1 MELTLENLRKD
12 FGPHRAVAG
21 VSAVLRPGV
30 YGLLGANGAGKTT
43 LLRMLCGV
51 LRPTAGQIR
60 LDGAPI
66 TSLGADYRARLG
78 YLPQEFGGY
87 PNYTARAFLLY
98 MAALKGLRRDEALP
112 QIDKLL
118 RLVGLQEA
126 GRARLGSYSGGM
138 RRRLGIAQA
147 LLGEPD
153 ILVLDEPTA
162 GLDPKERVHFRNLL
176 AEYAAGRIVLL
187 STHIVGDLEAAA
199 DTVFLMKDGRFLAEG
214 SVPDLLHSTEGR
226 VWELAVPA
234 ADVPRWQARATVAA
248 LRHTPGGVTLRL
260 LANTRPDEAA
270 RPAAPTLED
279 FYLQYFPEPEGGAAP

>member
-126 GRARLGSYSGGM
+126 GRTRLGSYSGGM
-138 RRRLGIAQA
+138 RRRCWVSRTFWYWTSRRPA
-147 LLGEPD
+147 L
-153 ILVLDEPTA
+153 T
-162 GLDPKERVHFRNLL
+162 
-176 AEYAAGRIVLL
+176 
-187 STHIVGDLEAAA
+187 
-199 DTVFLMKDGRFLAEG
+199 
-214 SVPDLLHSTEGR
+214 
-226 VWELAVPA
+226 
-234 ADVPRWQARATVAA
+234 PRSGYTSATCWPN
-248 LRHTPGGVTLRL
+248 TPPGGSCCFPPILWGIWKRL
-260 LANTRPDEAA
+260 PTRS
-270 RPAAPTLED
+270 
-279 FYLQYFPEPEGGAAP
+279 F

>member
-66 TSLGADYRARLG
+66 ESLGADYRARLG

-126 GRARLGSYSGGM
+126 GRARLGGFSGGM

-187 STHIVGDLEAAA
+187 STHIIEDVQSVCDQIVVMDGGRISAMGTHEELLETNKIYQEVYASQQ
-199 DTVFLMKDGRFLAEG
+199 KGG
-214 SVPDLLHSTEGR
+214 S
-226 VWELAVPA
+226 
-234 ADVPRWQARATVAA
+234 Q
-248 LRHTPGGVTLRL
+248 
-260 LANTRPDEAA
+260 DE
-270 RPAAPTLED
+270 
-279 FYLQYFPEPEGGAAP
+279 